1 MLRARRA
8 DFPILLSFQYFV
20 KPALLD
26 DQRTVCAAFQAVSLA
41 RPSLRFSCRRVAF
54 IAEHAV
60 STLIAEHAASTLV
73 VDHATASAKAL
84 TLRAVGVAGFQEAF
98 AAQLGARAL
107 GARAAPLG
115 AAAQRGASHVCN
127 DWLSSA
133 LRLFCLRVSS
143 TAVPFLDCVYSRLF
157 HCGVAPIAEHAASTL
172 ISEYAAS
179 THVAD
184 DGSAAAKVVALQ
196 AVGVGVLEEAFAAE
210 LGSRRCGLFAAAERG
225 ASHVCSDSLSS
236 GVYGTTLGL
245 MILAGRKG

>member
-1 MLRARRA
+1 
-8 DFPILLSFQYFV
+8 
-20 KPALLD
+20 
-26 DQRTVCAAFQAVSLA
+26 
-41 RPSLRFSCRRVAF
+41 
-54 IAEHAV
+54 
-60 STLIAEHAASTLV
+60 
-73 VDHATASAKAL
+73 VDHSTVSAIVVAL
-84 TLRAVGVAGFQEAF
+84 EAVGVRAFQEAF
-98 AAQLGARAL
+98 ASELGARRCGL
-107 GARAAPLG
+107 S
-115 AAAQRGASHVCN
+115 AAAQRGASRVCN
-127 DWLSSA
+127 DRLSNA
-133 LRLFCLRVSS
+133 LRLFRLRVSS

-225 ASHVCSDSLSS
+225 ASHVCSNSLSS